1 MNVSNHTLAENTM
14 FQFRPLMRQNTF
26 VETSHHQLSD
36 LLPKENNYL
45 SNNWS
50 IGDCIYEEEEE
61 EQDTLPKLT
70 IEVDDLDITIRK
82 KEINKH
88 HSLFNYKN
96 ILEIKKNLK
105 KRAHSSNTYTF
116 KNRYNV

>member
-14 FQFRPLMRQNTF
+14 FRFRPLLRQNTF
-26 VETSHHQLSD
+26 VETSLSE

-70 IEVDDLDITIRK
+70 IEVDDLDITIKK

-88 HSLFNYKN
+88 LSIFNYKN

>member
-26 VETSHHQLSD
+26 VETSLNN
-36 LLPKENNYL
+36 LLPKENKYL

-50 IGDCIYEEEEE
+50 IGDCIYEEEE

-70 IEVDDLDITIRK
+70 IEVDDLDITIKK

-88 HSLFNYKN
+88 LSLFNYKN